1 MKNITE
7 CLEDRRSIAQLI
19 DLRNV
24 NESFRDVLAL
34 IKKKF
39 RGAVAYLKGIVAKFG
54 SYFIPVDKSGNI
66 MPCVS
71 PLTAGQA
78 YKDGKINKASTIV
91 CLDKEGQ
98 KITGCKTKY
107 EDAFG
112 LAQYS
117 QNSDSRKYWERCAA
131 MVGESKATTIADL
144 LESDDV
150 DDSLKN
156 FIRENKNEAFE
167 NMINEVKLHT
177 DAPQAV
183 YNIITDD
190 DDLKHEIKIAIK
202 GQSARLMIWGAP
214 GIGKSAILRNVL
226 KELRSDFPDY
236 KLIIKTLS
244 NETPD
249 NFTLPTY
256 VYKEDGTAAE
266 LETTL
271 NDNGSGNG
279 KYRTTEKGTPIAATD
294 VPKTWMPVYK
304 PTGDELMDEEMDAAL
319 GHGLLFIDELSR
331 ATPQVLNVVLPLVN
345 EGDFNGYK
353 LGSGWSI
360 VVASN
365 REEDEESG
373 QSNIGNALANRFAQ
387 VYYEP
392 TCKTWRKWADKQ
404 NFMSPLLLQWLSMP
418 EHENMSGGKF
428 YYWDYN
434 ESGPVSPTKLMCT
447 PRSWTNAMRE
457 LASYAHTGTLEG
469 FTIFELP
476 ENVVKRV
483 LNKNVPKDAVDSFW
497 AFLQTVSRIG
507 DFDMAVREVWT
518 NAGKNLTIAKKDL
531 NLVILPLA
539 QLICSAHADKLPTK
553 KEWESLCDWMISCN
567 SDQLASSVLDV
578 YKNVFCG
585 SVKETLQNGLFI
597 MQKVLKNAGADKS
610 KINLY
615 TDAYA
620 PFCQKWG
627 IKLQDIPDYSE
638 GLQKL
643 SKKYGE
649 AFKAAVVNGMEG
661 LG

>member
-1 MKNITE
+1 MRSITE
-7 CLEDRRSIAQLI
+7 CFEESRSIAQMIEAEQVSEGLKDI
-19 DLRNV
+19 
-24 NESFRDVLAL
+24 FAA

-39 RGAVAYLKGIVAKFG
+39 HGAVQYLKGIAAKFG
-54 SYFIPVDKSGNI
+54 SYFIPINSNGSI
-66 MPCVS
+66 LPCIS

-78 YKDGKINKASTIV
+78 YKDGAIKKDSTMV
-91 CLDKEGQ
+91 VLDKEGAR
-98 KITGCKTKY
+98 ITGCRTKFD
-107 EDAFG
+107 DASK
-112 LAQYS
+112 LSVYATA
-117 QNSDSRKYWERCAA
+117 SDSKKYWDRCAA
-131 MVGESKATTIADL
+131 LVGESKATTIDDL
-144 LESDDV
+144 MASEDV
-150 DDSLKN
+150 NESLKT
-156 FIRENKNEAFE
+156 FLDGAHSAAYES
-167 NMINEVKLHT
+167 MINEVKLHT
-177 DAPQAV
+177 DDPQAV
-183 YNIITDD
+183 YNIIEDD
-190 DDLKHEIKIAIK
+190 DDLKHEIKVAIK
-202 GQSARLMIWGAP
+202 GNSARLMIWGAP

-226 KELRSDFPDY
+226 RELKGDFPDY
-236 KLIIKTLS
+236 RLIVKTLS

-279 KYRTTEKGTPIAATD
+279 KYSTKEKTPIAATD

-404 NFMSPLLLQWLSMP
+404 GFMSPLLLQWLSMP
-418 EHENMSGGKF
+418 EHENLSGGKF
-428 YYWDYN
+428 YYWDFN
-434 ESGPVSPTKLMCT
+434 ESGSSINPTKLMCT

-457 LASYAHTGTLEG
+457 LATYAHTGTLEG
-469 FTIFELP
+469 FSIFDIP
-476 ENVVKRV
+476 ERVVKRV
-483 LNKNVPKDAVDSFW
+483 LNKNVPKDAVDGFW
-497 AFLQTVSRIG
+497 AFLETVSKIG
-507 DFDMAVREVWT
+507 DFDAAVREVWT
-518 NAGKNLTIAKKDL
+518 NAGKGLTIAKKDL
-531 NLVILPLA
+531 SLITLPLA
-539 QLICSAHADKLPTK
+539 QLVCSAHSDKLPSQ
-553 KEWESLCDWMISCN
+553 KEWESLCDWMVAQK
-567 SDQLASSVLDV
+567 SDQLASAVLDV

-585 SVKETLQNGLFI
+585 DVKENLQNGIFI
-597 MQKVLKNAGADKS
+597 MQLVINNAKNDPS

-615 TDAYA
+615 RDAYSK
-620 PFCQKWG
+620 FTSRWG
-627 IKLQDIPDYSE
+627 IKLEEIPDYSK
-638 GLQKL
+638 GLDKL
-643 SKKYGE
+643 SKTYG
-649 AFKAAVVNGMEG
+649 ATFKATTINGMEG